1 MGTAAIIALIQ
12 ALSVV
17 TPTLISQL
25 FQIGKSEDAPTL
37 EELTALAGM
46 IKKSESYFEPAA

>member
-1 MGTAAIIALIQ
+1 MSTAAIIALIQ

-25 FQIGKSEDAPTL
+25 FSIGKSEDAPTL
-37 EELTALAGM
+37 EELTALSVM
-46 IKKSESYFEPAA
+46 VKRSESYFEK